1 MMADGIAAVVAAD
14 PALAVAG
21 IATSGDQ
28 ALSMLADADADVALV
43 DYRLPDYDGA
53 DLAAALKQS
62 DPDLRIVMMTS
73 AEGYG
78 VVSRAISA
86 GAEGFVHKTS
96 PVTEIVDAIHAV
108 ADGESWFRP
117 EALERIASAVRPASG
132 DIGTDLTS
140 RELEV
145 LGLLASGA
153 STSAIA
159 QALVL
164 SMHTVRNHVRNL
176 MAKLHAHTKLEA
188 VAIAARAGIVHVGV
202 AVDEPN

>member
-1 MMADGIAAVVAAD
+1 MMADGLAAVVASD
-14 PALAVAG
+14 PTLEVAG
-21 IATSGDQ
+21 IATTGEQ
-28 ALSMLADADADVALV
+28 ALALVADTPADIALV
-43 DYRLPDYDGA
+43 DYRLPDFDGA
-53 DLAAALKQS
+53 DLATTLKQR
-62 DPDLRIVMMTS
+62 DAGLRIVMMTS

-117 EALERIASAVRPASG
+117 EALERIAANVRPADEG
-132 DIGTDLTS
+132 VGTDLTA

-153 STSAIA
+153 TTATIA

-164 SMHTVRNHVRNL
+164 STHTVRNHVRNL

-188 VAIAARAGIVHVGV
+188 VAIAARAGIVQVGETE
-202 AVDEPN
+202 AH